1 MSDIITKV
9 PTITRNAYVDYII
22 FMGCL
27 CHVRLR
33 KLQHI
38 CCVLFLDERIG
49 RSVTNAAEN
58 LVQSTYREHLR
69 EYSQEYCIFAET
81 YPDFDRRID
90 IIIPVWEDDEV
101 LKVTWKTLGTVEND
115 LVYE

>member
-9 PTITRNAYVDYII
+9 PTINRKADLAYINS
-22 FMGCL
+22 MGCF
-27 CHVRLR
+27 CRVKIW

-38 CCVLFLDERIG
+38 CFVLFLDEGIG
-49 RSVTNAAEN
+49 RSVTNAAEH